1 MNNKVMRVIVC
12 SLSVLFL
19 ECFGYVYQL
28 SVMKKVINS
37 QTNDTQII
45 IGIGDYHDKNHPAN
59 ADQRSYIESMIK
71 KCKNGKLI
79 VEDLSSV
86 NNDGRGMCCS
96 YIINARGGILGKLAD
111 VVRAD
116 SGDVDNVEYRYCRVA
131 ALGPLLN
138 NVQAEPS
145 RIASTSM
152 ISLTSLAQEV
162 SNEIERVKRY
172 DDGVVLN
179 ALYKRTALEVA
190 KAFKQLRLDE
200 TKYTTVADYCSNV
213 SKKNYSKE
221 LEKICIF
228 DSPIIDMKILHS
240 IVSSPDKSVIVVAA
254 GGSHIEKVNT
264 LLAML
269 GYKKIVAPSGDFLK
283 YHAVESALGSEGKKT
298 DSLAT
303 PPALDMH
310 ILDQF
315 IN

>member
-1 MNNKVMRVIVC
+1 MNNKLMRVMVC
-12 SLSVLFL
+12 SLSMLFL
-19 ECFGYVYQL
+19 DCFGYVYQL
-28 SVMKKVINS
+28 SVMKKIINP
-37 QTNDTQII
+37 QTNDAQVI

-59 ADQRSYIESMIK
+59 ADQRSYIEAMIK
-71 KCKNGKLI
+71 KCKKGKLI

-86 NNDGRGMCCS
+86 NNDGRGMCCN

-145 RIASTSM
+145 RVASTSM
-152 ISLTSLAQEV
+152 ISLTALAQEV
-162 SNEIERVKRY
+162 SNEIERIKQY
-172 DDGVVLN
+172 NDGTVLN
-179 ALYKRTALEVA
+179 ALYKRTAQEVT
-190 KAFKQLRLDE
+190 KAFKQLQLDN
-200 TKYTTVADYCSNV
+200 TRHTTVADYCSNV

-254 GGSHIEKVNT
+254 GGSHIEKVSA
-264 LLAML
+264 LLAVL
-269 GYKKIVAPSGDFLK
+269 GYKKVVAPAGEFLK
-283 YHAVESALGSEGKKT
+283 CHAVESALGSESKKA

-315 IN
+315 VN

>member
-1 MNNKVMRVIVC
+1 MVFFQ
-12 SLSVLFL
+12 S
-19 ECFGYVYQL
+19 FGYVYQL
-28 SVMKKVINS
+28 SVMKKIINHQSGDS
-37 QTNDTQII
+37 QVV

-59 ADQRSYIESMIK
+59 KDQRSYIEALIK
-71 KCKNGKLI
+71 KCKKGKLI

-152 ISLTSLAQEV
+152 ISLTALTQEV
-162 SNEIERVKRY
+162 SNEIERIKQY
-172 DDGVVLN
+172 DDGGLLN
-179 ALYKRTALEVA
+179 ALYKRTALEVT
-190 KAFKQLRLDE
+190 KALKQLRLDE
-200 TKYTTVADYCSNV
+200 TKYKTVADYCGNV

-221 LEKICIF
+221 LEKMCIF

-269 GYKKIVAPSGDFLK
+269 GYKNIVAPAGDFLK
-283 YHAVESALGSEGKKT
+283 YHAVESALGSEVKKA

-310 ILDQF
+310 VLDQF